1 MLKYSKLLVVMTMYL
16 KRYIEKEIKDALE
29 TSGVVVISG
38 PKFCGK
44 TTTSKV
50 FAKSMYALDT
60 KKKIE
65 LAQASPEGILIGEV
79 PRLIDEWQN
88 VPDLWNCARTE
99 VDNRE
104 SKFGQFIFTGSSTPA
119 DMNDIYHSGAGRIV
133 TIPMMPMTLS
143 ETNESKKIVSLSALF
158 SGQNSLFYVNDNFSL
173 YDIAFYICR
182 GGWPLSLNDNKDI
195 SLRITENYC
204 STLFN
209 FENSKNQKFRN
220 KKPEIMRMILRSYA
234 RNVSTEA
241 RRKTILTDVNEHD
254 DRNLDSSTFDDYV
267 EALKD
272 LFIIRDIE
280 PWNPN
285 FRSKTAIVSSPTRHF
300 VDTSIAA
307 NSLGIS
313 PSDLINDPNT
323 FGLFFEDFVIKEL
336 SVYAMVLKG
345 ELRHYRDGN
354 GLECDAVLHLKNGEY
369 ALIEIKLGGE
379 QLIADGIK
387 NLNALEN
394 KIINS
399 NQHLPKFKMIITAC
413 GDAYIKNNVFI
424 VPINILTD

>member
-1 MLKYSKLLVVMTMYL
+1 MTMYL

-88 VPDLWNCARTE
+88 VPDLWNCARSE

-158 SGQNSLFYVNDNFSL
+158 AGQNSLFYVNDNFSL

-182 GGWPLSLNDNKDI
+182 GGWPLSLNDNKDL

-345 ELRHYRDGN
+345 KLRHYRDGN